1 MRSGPVR
8 QLLTKVGL
16 LPLRDLARPE
26 EPRVVRGSSRRRI
39 PALFVL
45 IVVLIVIASLAGQ
58 PLATDP
64 AQAKLFPPG
73 KEPYQIPLRWC
84 ALMGTTAA
92 KVGGD
97 AGGGP
102 LHERH
107 PPATS
112 DAGQP
117 NLGARREHRLSQPVS

>member
-1 MRSGPVR
+1 MRSGAVR

-16 LPLRDLARPE
+16 LPLKDLARPE
-26 EPRVVRGSSRRRI
+26 EPRVVRGSSRRRL
-39 PALFVL
+39 PAL
-45 IVVLIVIASLAGQ
+45 VVLIVIACLAGQ
-58 PLATDP
+58 PLATAP

-84 ALMGTTAA
+84 ALKGSTAA